1 MTLAIVVPVSPFEDP
16 SVLEESIKYVKR
28 LKAEKIVYVIDKN
41 ADNDERIEMARKM
54 GVEVV
59 ARASRR
65 GKRAGAINDAVKYL
79 SDFRPEFVLIMDV
92 DTRTDEKTVNA
103 CISALL
109 ANPDAYI
116 ASARRYICNAK
127 NLVSETV
134 EAEYRLINFLLSK
147 SAFKQFNGMIGVLRY
162 DILCK
167 GINEDAM
174 AEDADF
180 ATRMHAIGLKALLVE
195 GEILEQAPLTWKD
208 FYNQRK
214 RWYFGGLQL
223 WKYRKDIK
231 RAERSFR
238 ISWYLALTV
247 TYVPIIMLP
256 LLPLSIPLIL
266 AYYRKI
272 SKLKVFLGLIV
283 YTFVLQA
290 SAISALLD
298 YIRKREVEWNAIKR
312 A

>member
-1 MTLAIVVPVSPFEDP
+1 MKLAIVVPVSPYEDP
-16 SVLEESIKYVKR
+16 SVLEESIRHVKS
-28 LKAEKIVYVIDKN
+28 LKAEKVVYVIDKN
-41 ADNDERIEMARKM
+41 AENDGRIELARKM

-59 ARASRR
+59 ERAGRR

-79 SDFRPEFVLIMDV
+79 SKFKPEFVLIMDV
-92 DTRTDEKTVNA
+92 DTRIDERTVNA
-103 CISALL
+103 CVSALL
-109 ANPDAYI
+109 ADKGAYI
-116 ASARRYICNAK
+116 ASARRYVYNAK

-162 DILCK
+162 DILCE
-167 GINEDAM
+167 GLNEDAM

-180 ATRMHAIGLKALLVE
+180 ATRMHALGRRALLVE
-195 GEILEQAPLTWKD
+195 GKVLEQAPYSWRD

-223 WKYRKDIK
+223 WRYRKEMK
-231 RAERSFR
+231 RAGRGLR

-247 TYVPIIMLP
+247 TYFPIIMLP

-266 AYYRKI
+266 AHYRKI
-272 SKLKVFLGLIV
+272 SKLKVFLGLVIYV
-283 YTFVLQA
+283 FVLQA
-290 SAISALLD
+290 SAISAFFDFLR
-298 YIRKREVEWNAIKR
+298 RKEVEWNAIKR

>member
-1 MTLAIVVPVSPFEDP
+1 MTLAVIVPVSPFEDP
-16 SVLEESIKYVKR
+16 GVVEESIRHVKS
-28 LKAEKIVYVIDKN
+28 LKAEKVVYVIDKN
-41 ADNDERIEMARKM
+41 AENDARVELAKKM

-59 ARASRR
+59 ARAGRR

-79 SDFRPEFVLIMDV
+79 SKFEPEFVLIMDV
-92 DTRTDEKTVNA
+92 DTRIDERTVNA
-103 CISALL
+103 CVSALL
-109 ANPDAYI
+109 ADREAYM
-116 ASARRYICNAK
+116 ASARRYIYNAK

-147 SAFKQFNGMIGVLRY
+147 SAFKQFNGMIGVLKY
-162 DILCK
+162 DILCE
-167 GINEDAM
+167 GLNEDAM

-180 ATRMHAIGLKALLVE
+180 ATRMHALGRRALLVE
-195 GEILEQAPLTWKD
+195 GKVLEQAPYSWRD

-223 WKYRKDIK
+223 WRYRREMK
-231 RAERSFR
+231 RAARSLR

-247 TYVPIIMLP
+247 TYFPIIMLP

-266 AYYRKI
+266 AHYRKI
-272 SKLKVFLGLIV
+272 SKLKVFLGLVIYV
-283 YTFVLQA
+283 FVLQA
-290 SAISALLD
+290 SAISAFFNYLR
-298 YIRKREVEWNAIKR
+298 RKEVDWNAIKR

>member
-1 MTLAIVVPVSPFEDP
+1 MTLAVVVPVSPFEDL
-16 SVLEESIKYVKR
+16 SVVEESIKHVKR

-41 ADNDERIEMARKM
+41 AENDERVELARKM

-59 ARASRR
+59 ARTSRR

-79 SDFRPEFVLIMDV
+79 SEFRPEFVLIMDV

-109 ANPDAYI
+109 ANPKAYI
-116 ASARRYICNAK
+116 ASARRYIYNAR

-167 GINEDAM
+167 GLNEDAM

-195 GEILEQAPLTWKD
+195 GKILEQAPISWRD
-208 FYNQRK
+208 FYSQRK

-223 WKYRKDIK
+223 WKYRRDIK
-231 RAERSFR
+231 KAERSFR
-238 ISWYLALTV
+238 ISWYMALTV
-247 TYVPIIMLP
+247 TYMPIIMLP
-256 LLPLSIPLIL
+256 LIPLSIPLIL
-266 AYYRKI
+266 AYYRRV

-290 SAISALLD
+290 SAISAFLD

>member
-1 MTLAIVVPVSPFEDP
+1 MTLAIVVPVSPFEEP
-16 SVLEESIKYVKR
+16 SVLEESIKHVKK

-41 ADNDERIEMARKM
+41 AENDERVEMARKM

-65 GKRAGAINDAVKYL
+65 GKRAGAINDAIKYL
-79 SDFRPEFVLIMDV
+79 SEFRPEFVLIMDV

-116 ASARRYICNAK
+116 ASARRYIYNAK
-127 NLVSETV
+127 NLPSETV

-167 GINEDAM
+167 GLNEDAM

-180 ATRMHAIGLKALLVE
+180 ATRMHAIGFKALLVE
-195 GEILEQAPLTWKD
+195 GEILEQAPLSWKD

-223 WKYRKDIK
+223 WKYRKEIK
-231 RAERSFR
+231 RAERNFR
-238 ISWYLALTV
+238 ISWYLALTI

-266 AYYRKI
+266 AYYRRI
-272 SKLKVFLGLIV
+272 SKLKVFLGLII

-290 SAISALLD
+290 SAISAFLD

>member
-1 MTLAIVVPVSPFEDP
+1 MTLAIVVPVSPFEEP
-16 SVLEESIKYVKR
+16 SVLEESIKHVKKLR
-28 LKAEKIVYVIDKN
+28 ADKIVYVIDKN
-41 ADNDERIEMARKM
+41 AENDERVEMARKM

-65 GKRAGAINDAVKYL
+65 GKRAGAINDAIKYL
-79 SDFRPEFVLIMDV
+79 SEFRPEFVLIMDV

-116 ASARRYICNAK
+116 ASARRYIYNAK
-127 NLVSETV
+127 NLLSETV

-167 GINEDAM
+167 GLNEDAM

-180 ATRMHAIGLKALLVE
+180 ATRMHAIGFKALLVE
-195 GEILEQAPLTWKD
+195 GEILEQAPLSWKD

-223 WKYRKDIK
+223 WKYRKEIK

-266 AYYRKI
+266 AYYRRI

-290 SAISALLD
+290 SAISAFLD